1 MTGKEPDS
9 AISGHFSARLGTER
23 TLFPTSRKCI
33 PSVKRQTDQWSWVF
47 GQGPKTLRVKLGCG
61 QGSAGTN
68 KLEKGSR
75 TVSCSMVVGKDM
87 AGMVVIQTGFPAS
100 GSQKRFGALEQP

>member
-1 MTGKEPDS
+1 M
-9 AISGHFSARLGTER
+9 
-23 TLFPTSRKCI
+23 
-33 PSVKRQTDQWSWVF
+33 
-47 GQGPKTLRVKLGCG
+47 KLGCG

-100 GSQKRFGALEQP
+100 GSQKRFGALEHLALPLG